1 MHSDETIAPGD
12 DPAVPPG
19 GGAPGSGGAERWPVA
34 GALERPGDE
43 VGPYKLVSA
52 IGEGGFGTVW
62 LAERRRPFTQRVAL
76 KIIKPG
82 MDSKAVV
89 ARFEQERQALAVM
102 NHPGI
107 AKVLDGGLTP
117 SGRPYFAMEYV
128 KGEPITEFC
137 DRVKLGI
144 DERLR
149 LFEQACEA
157 IQHAHLKGVVHR
169 DLKPANVLAFMVEG
183 EGPKLKVID
192 FGVAKA
198 MSQRMTEHTVFTETG
213 QMIGTPEYMSPEQA
227 DPTAGDIDTRSDIYS
242 LGVLL
247 YELLV
252 GATPFDGKE
261 LRKKAYGEIQR
272 TLREQDPPSPSARIS
287 TLSTRDRDALT
298 RIEAARKLRAAD
310 LVRRLRGELEW
321 IPQKAMRK
329 EPQHRYQTALEF
341 ANDVRAYLDGRPI
354 AAAPESTAYR
364 VRKYVR
370 RNRALVLG
378 TGAVACALVVGIGVA
393 TWQWLAADSAR
404 VAAEASEAK
413 AVSERSAADAARR
426 DAELQRI
433 EAVTAQKRS
442 QALLGA
448 VCVGNALDSVRRGEI
463 ASARRDLVVIDQL
476 GIGSGLAAKL
486 AKAGIDDSI
495 RAPIP
500 PSSPNEQVTAM
511 ACSPD
516 GRTLAVATFQ
526 VALDAASGAG
536 QAPWRKSLRIFR
548 TDGDAQERQL
558 PVEADA
564 TISISALDFSPD
576 GKAIILVDRPNGEL
590 RVSDLESGKFVLG
603 PIPMLKGIDGCGHG
617 FSDDGKSIVVVGP
630 DRALHAYDLSTG
642 VETGKPRPILGVE
655 PMREFALSGDGSLG
669 LGRTPMRQFQLVDL
683 ASGEARGPV
692 IGSVGDR
699 VGVSEI
705 LFSDQANRMACL
717 HPDGLLRVWST
728 ESGEAVGQLVRDRDI
743 RVVRFSRDGR
753 WLAIGLA
760 NGSIEVLD
768 ARTAM
773 PAGPP
778 KRGHERQV
786 TALAFSPDGK
796 FLYSGS
802 VDGTIRTWE
811 TEGRSDSIDFAA
823 GGAPYAMEAAAFDQ
837 GMVLGSAQLL
847 GAADIGFVDGGGAL
861 LVLDPLGFVLR
872 YDVVTGRVAGLP
884 IATGSP
890 FLAAIADPSNRADL
904 ARALLENMMRRLA
917 VSPDG
922 SRIAVTSPKG
932 FVHVWDLG
940 RETAVSAPVQTESP
954 TVVDLEFSPDGRL
967 VAAAGA
973 DRRIVLLDATTGQP
987 TAKPIAG
994 ASSGI
999 LFAVAFLRD
1008 SQTIMSA
1015 GSESAFASNGGVR
1028 RWDVLTGT
1036 QRGETIEL
1044 PSVPVD
1050 IAVSPDGRLAAVA
1063 CRDATI
1069 RLLDPESG
1077 SPVGEPLLGHT
1088 GTVER
1093 VAFTSDGSAIVSI
1106 GQDRTVRL
1114 WDRETGRP
1122 LGSPL
1127 MTLASP
1133 IARMAFQ
1140 PDGGGLAV
1148 LGRSQADSL
1157 PTGSIGLSN
1166 KAALFLPTLSRDR
1179 FDARRVRAAQVT
1191 AARAILES
1199 TADGAPPPSG
1209 MALRALVDS
1218 EPRLAGVMRTAGLIA
1233 LADLES
1239 DRAAALRKSRL
1250 EVAAAIDRK
1259 DWAGAT
1265 TAIMALPTGIR
1276 DLLPASEL
1284 NKVAWSGL
1292 TELPADVVRQRS
1304 SDLLALAEMAVAR
1317 SGRKDGLVID
1327 TLARAH
1333 WEAGDKAK
1341 AVEAQ
1346 REAIKALE
1354 EQIAAESRATSRD
1367 ELTKSLPELHE
1378 TLLRYEREQP
1388 PAAPPAAI
1396 PPPAPAPK

>member
-1 MHSDETIAPGD
+1 MHSDETLAQGS
-12 DPAVPPG
+12 G
-19 GGAPGSGGAERWPVA
+19 GGAGASPFEAPGAEI
-34 GALERPGDE
+34 
-43 VGPYKLVSA
+43 GPYKLLKPL
-52 IGEGGFGTVW
+52 GEGGFGSVW
-62 LAERRRPFTQRVAL
+62 LAERRHPFVQQVAL
-76 KIIKPG
+76 KIVKAG

-102 NHPGI
+102 SHPGI

-128 KGEPITEFC
+128 KGEPITDFC
-137 DRVKLGI
+137 DRVKLDI

-169 DLKPANVLAFMVEG
+169 DLKPANVLAFMAEG

-272 TLREQDPPSPSARIS
+272 TLREQDPPSPSVRLSTIS
-287 TLSTRDRDALT
+287 TKDREALS
-298 RIEAARKLRAAD
+298 RIESARKLRAAD
-310 LVRRLRGELEW
+310 LVRCLRGELEW

-370 RNRALVLG
+370 RNRALVVG
-378 TGAVACALVVGIGVA
+378 TGAVAFALVVGIGVA

-404 VAAEASEAK
+404 VAAETSEAK

-500 PSSPNEQVTAM
+500 PSSPNEEVTAM

-516 GRTLAVATFQ
+516 GRTLAVATTTFR
-526 VALDAASGAG
+526 VALDAASRAG
-536 QAPWRKSLRIFR
+536 QAPWKMSLRIFR

-564 TISISALDFSPD
+564 SISISALDFSPD
-576 GKAIILVDRPNGEL
+576 GKAIILVDRSSGEL
-590 RVSDLESGKFVLG
+590 RVSDLESGKFLRG
-603 PIPMLKGIDGCGHG
+603 PIPVLKGIHGCVHG

-642 VETGKPRPILGVE
+642 IETGKPRPILGVD
-655 PMREFALSGDGSLG
+655 PMLEFALSRDGSLG
-669 LGRTPMRQFQLVDL
+669 LGKTPMRQFRLVDL
-683 ASGEARGPV
+683 ASGGARGPV
-692 IGSVGDR
+692 IGSVGDH
-699 VGVSEI
+699 VGASEI
-705 LFSDQANRMACL
+705 LLSDQAGRMACL
-717 HPDGLLRVWST
+717 HHDGLLRVWST
-728 ESGEAVGQLVRDRDI
+728 ESGEAVGQPVRDRDV

-778 KRGHERQV
+778 KRGHEGQV

-796 FLYSGS
+796 FLYSGG

-811 TEGRSDSIDFAA
+811 TEGRSDSIDFTA
-823 GGAPYAMEAAAFDQ
+823 GGTPHAMEAAAFDP
-837 GMVLGSAQLL
+837 GMLIGTAQLL
-847 GAADIGFVDGGGAL
+847 GAADIGFVDGGGVL

-872 YDVVTGRVAGLP
+872 FDVVTGRVAGPP
-884 IATGSP
+884 IGTGTP
-890 FLAAIADPSNRADL
+890 FLAAIADPADRARSL
-904 ARALLENMMRRLA
+904 AGAMLENMTRRLA

-932 FVHVWDLG
+932 IVQVWDFG
-940 RETAVSAPVQTESP
+940 RETAVSEPVQTESP
-954 TVVDLEFSPDGRL
+954 AVLDLEFSPDSRL

-973 DRRIVLLDATTGQP
+973 DRRIVLLDAATGQP

-994 ASSGI
+994 ACSGI

-1008 SQTIMSA
+1008 SQTIVSA
-1015 GSESAFASNGGVR
+1015 GSEGSSASQGGVR

-1088 GTVER
+1088 GPVER
-1093 VAFTSDGSAIVSI
+1093 VAFTSDGSVIVSI

-1133 IARMAFQ
+1133 MARMAFQ

-1148 LGRSQADSL
+1148 LGRSQVDGLAQGSL
-1157 PTGSIGLSN
+1157 GLAN
-1166 KAALFLPTLSRDR
+1166 KAALFLPTLNRDR

-1191 AARAILES
+1191 AARTILES
-1199 TADGAPPPSG
+1199 SADGAPPPSG

-1218 EPRLAGVMRTAGLIA
+1218 DPRLAGVMRTAGLIA

-1239 DRAAALRKSRL
+1239 DRADALRKSRL

-1265 TAIMALPTGIR
+1265 TVIMALPIGIR
-1276 DLLPASEL
+1276 GLLPASEL

-1304 SDLLALAEMAVAR
+1304 ADLLALAEMAVAR

-1327 TLARAH
+1327 TLARAY
-1333 WEAGDKAK
+1333 WEAGDKSK

-1354 EQIAAESRATSRD
+1354 EQIAAEVRASSRD
-1367 ELTKSLPELHE
+1367 ELTNSLPELRE
-1378 TLLRYEREQP
+1378 TLARYERDQP
-1388 PAAPPAAI
+1388 PAPPKAQPAAPPEAQPAA
-1396 PPPAPAPK
+1396 PSAAPAPAP